1 MSHKSDKK
9 RHKSDKKHHSS
20 SNSRQYDDEEE
31 NERRQRKEMKK
42 AAKVC
47 FLCLLK
53 VQITFHD
60 QVQRNKCRLFTISI
74 SLFQTL
80 FVLLSFLLILLSV
93 AF

>member
-47 FLCLLK
+47 FLCLLT
-53 VQITFHD
+53 VQITFND
-60 QVQRNKCRLFTISI
+60 QVQRNKCGLFTTSH

-80 FVLLSFLLILLSV
+80 FGLLLFLILLSV